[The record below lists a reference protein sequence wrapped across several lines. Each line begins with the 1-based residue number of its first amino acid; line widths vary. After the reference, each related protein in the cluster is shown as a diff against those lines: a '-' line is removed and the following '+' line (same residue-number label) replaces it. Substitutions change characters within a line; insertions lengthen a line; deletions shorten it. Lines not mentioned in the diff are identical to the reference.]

1 MKQSLQSKFILD
13 RKELNH
19 ALLAFKRLIKKGFDT
34 TICNL
39 RVMPGGVEISTPG
52 IARSIHG
59 ETEGLYEFL
68 VPIKILFAYS
78 SSSTNATMSFVF
90 REGQMEC
97 DRSTYSSPMIKIK
110 NWQPSLIDELPMNYT
125 DTDVIRLAY
134 KKGVDYL
141 EENNLQDVYKK
152 ALNNMEVDI
161 HGVIEV
167 LSKYELTKQD
177 IRDVIE
183 FRIKKNL
190 ENKKK

>member
-1 MKQSLQSKFILD
+1 MKQYLQSKFILD
-13 RKELNH
+13 RKELSH

-59 ETEGLYEFL
+59 KTEGLYEFL

-97 DRSTYSSPMIKIK
+97 DRSIYSSPMIKIK
-110 NWQPSLIDELPMNYT
+110 NWQPSPIDELPMNYT

-161 HGVIEV
+161 HSVMEV

>member
-1 MKQSLQSKFILD
+1 MKQALQSKFILD

-78 SSSTNATMSFVF
+78 SSSTNPTMSFVF
-90 REGQMEC
+90 RDGQMEC
-97 DRSTYSSPMIKIK
+97 DRSLYSSPMIKIK
-110 NWQPSLIDELPMNYT
+110 NWQSTPIDELPMNYT
-125 DTDVIRLAY
+125 DTDVIKLAY
-134 KKGVDYL
+134 KKGADYL

-161 HGVIEV
+161 HSVIEV
-167 LSKYELTKQD
+167 LSKYELKKQD
-177 IRDVIE
+177 VRDLIE
-183 FRIKKNL
+183 YRLKKNL
-190 ENKKK
+190 GIRKS